1 MDSNWLAVFGAVLIA
16 IAGGLAFVAYRHP
29 AAFRENLGIPLA
41 VFTTVAFI
49 FLSFWNLGALHAQ
62 SEALLNAVKGSG
74 SSTSATVSSLAER
87 IRDTYL
93 LEVYGLLLAPPRS
106 LHIFYSFLGSQNS
119 AWSERTRSAAPIS
132 LLLARRL
139 AQVDMLLT
147 SLVDLSCTA
156 YGPFGQEL
164 HLLRNRIGP
173 VDPLGALILIKGHT
187 VAKPPCGKVGS
198 VQARLR
204 QKVSPRT
211 SARPPPRPRR
221 DRFACGLV
229 LT

>member
-1 MDSNWLAVFGAVLIA
+1 MGRCANCADRATVQIRYASLGNPMDSNWLAVFGAVLIA

-93 LEVYGLLLAPPRS
+93 LEVYGLLLAAAVIAY
-106 LHIFYSFLGSQNS
+106 LLFLS
-119 AWSERTRSAAPIS
+119 RFP
-132 LLLARRL
+132 
-139 AQVDMLLT
+139 
-147 SLVDLSCTA
+147 
-156 YGPFGQEL
+156 EL
-164 HLLRNRIGP
+164 
-173 VDPLGALILIKGHT
+173 
-187 VAKPPCGKVGS
+187 
-198 VQARLR
+198 
-204 QKVSPRT
+204 
-211 SARPPPRPRR
+211 
-221 DRFACGLV
+221 GLV
-229 LT
+229 RKNKERSGNQPAPSETISTSGHAPNEPS